1 MPNVT
6 LKLDDALCR
15 AARHRAVD
23 AGVSLSGW
31 VAEIL
36 KRELSNAQ
44 EPGPKSL
51 LELLGSDDSRDYE
64 FPRSDDRPREVAFS

>member
-1 MPNVT
+1 MNVT

-31 VAEIL
+31 ITEIL
-36 KRELSNAQ
+36 KRELLARRT
-44 EPGPKSL
+44 EPEKGSL
-51 LELLGSDDSRDYE
+51 LDLLGSEDPRDHD
-64 FPRSDDRPREVAFS
+64 FRRSDDRPREIGFS